1 MIAEALERFGA
12 FLTDYEKKEAT
23 NYSEIWFLG
32 LNACKIRSDENAGTT
47 NYGYDDENGNYNKVD
62 DSVIRVILII
72 VFYLF
77 LMKIYEWSR

>member
-1 MIAEALERFGA
+1 MVAEALERFGA

-32 LNACKIRSDENAGTT
+32 LNACKIRGDENTGTM
-47 NYGYDDENGNYNKVD
+47 NYGYDDENGNYNKVY
-62 DSVIRVILII
+62 DSLILII

-77 LMKIYEWSR
+77 LTQIYE